1 VPDQKRFESLR
12 KLAPVEA
19 VKAWLEGSF
28 GIGDEAA
35 LIEAIRKDNR
45 VTRSDDEIIDFMA
58 DAMLEDASDAQH
70 CLDRLACSQ

>member
-1 VPDQKRFESLR
+1 
-12 KLAPVEA
+12 
-19 VKAWLEGSF
+19 LEGSF

-58 DAMLEDASDAQH
+58 DAMLEDAIDAQH
-70 CLDRLACSQ
+70 CLDRLACSK